1 MEAIVSL
8 PGWRDN
14 PYVST
19 SVSAADIGPRQGI
32 MSTVYRG
39 VSGWTVVT
47 SPGLEVTCYVEAEPK
62 SLVLL
67 ASRVNSF

>member
-1 MEAIVSL
+1 MLSL

-32 MSTVYRG
+32 MSTDYRG

-47 SPGLEVTCYVEAEPK
+47 LVRQTWPEAGENMYSHP
-62 SLVLL
+62 
-67 ASRVNSF
+67 ASDR